1 MRDNLN
7 KVSDVGLVS
16 EYEYDE
22 DSNENEEESSGE
34 SNNE

>member
-22 DSNENEEESSGE
+22 DSVSNEDK
-34 SNNE
+34 NNEK